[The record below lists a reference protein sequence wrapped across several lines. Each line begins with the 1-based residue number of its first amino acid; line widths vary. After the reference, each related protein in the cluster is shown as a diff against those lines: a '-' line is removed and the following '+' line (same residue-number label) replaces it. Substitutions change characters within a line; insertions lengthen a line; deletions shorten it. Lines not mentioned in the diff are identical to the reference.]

1 MPCDPEVPV
10 PDPAPWPTPRA
21 ASDGA
26 AHLSIVPWP
35 DPFLERDG
43 HDPRSPYAERFWLP
57 TLGPSTYLLHRH
69 LVGGFDRRPEGW
81 ALEPVEVSMAL
92 GLGPTTSRSAPFGKA
107 LIRLVRFRQAEVR
120 PDGDLAVRLHVPPLT
135 LRQVERLPPGLQAEH
150 QRVAA
155 TFAELRARRAAAS
168 RTPAA

>member
-1 MPCDPEVPV
+1 MPNSVPR
-10 PDPAPWPTPRA
+10 PTPRA
-21 ASDGA
+21 ATDGA
-26 AHLSIVPWP
+26 CSLSVVPWP
-35 DPFLERDG
+35 DPYLEREG

-69 LVGGFDRRPEGW
+69 LVGGLDRRPQGW
-81 ALEPVEVSMAL
+81 TLEPLEVSMAL
-92 GLGPTTSRSAPFGKA
+92 GLGAATSRSAPFGKA

-120 PDGDLAVRLHVPPLT
+120 PDGGLAVRLHVPPLSR
-135 LRQVERLPPGLQAEH
+135 RQVERLPPGLQAEH

>member
-1 MPCDPEVPV
+1 M

-26 AHLSIVPWP
+26 ASLSIVPWA
-35 DPFLERDG
+35 DPFLEREG

-69 LVGGFDRRPEGW
+69 LVGGFDRRTAGYGLDP
-81 ALEPVEVSMAL
+81 LEVSVAL
-92 GLGPTTSRSAPFGKA
+92 GLGPATSRSAPFGKA

-120 PDGDLAVRLHVPPLT
+120 PDGALAVRLHVPPLS

-150 QRVAA
+150 RRVAA

>member
-1 MPCDPEVPV
+1 M
-10 PDPAPWPTPRA
+10 PDPAPWPTARA
-21 ASDGA
+21 AADGA
-26 AHLSIVPWP
+26 TSLSILPWP
-35 DPFLERDG
+35 DPFLEREG

-69 LVGGFDRRPEGW
+69 LVGGFDRRPAGW
-81 ALEPVEVSMAL
+81 ALDPLEVSMAL
-92 GLGPTTSRSAPFGKA
+92 GLGSTTSRSAPFGKA

-120 PDGDLAVRLHVPPLT
+120 PEGSLAVRLHLPMLSP
-135 LRQVERLPPGLQAEH
+135 RQVERLPAGLRAEH

-155 TFAELRARRAAAS
+155 TFAELRARRTAAS

>member
-1 MPCDPEVPV
+1 MPDT
-10 PDPAPWPTPRA
+10 APWPTPRA
-21 ASDGA
+21 AVDGA
-26 AHLSIVPWP
+26 AQLSILPWP
-35 DPFLERDG
+35 DPFLDREG

-57 TLGPSTYLLHRH
+57 TLGPSTYLMHRL
-69 LVGGFDRRPEGW
+69 LVGGFDRRPQGW
-81 ALEPVEVSMAL
+81 ALDPLEVSMAL
-92 GLGPTTSRSAPFGKA
+92 GLGPTSSRSAPFGKA

-120 PDGDLAVRLHVPPLT
+120 PDGALAVRLHVPPLSA
-135 LRQVERLPPGLQAEH
+135 RQVERLPAGLHAEH

>member
-1 MPCDPEVPV
+1 M
-10 PDPAPWPTPRA
+10 PDPAPWPSPRA
-21 ASDGA
+21 AADGA
-26 AHLSIVPWP
+26 AHLSILPWP
-35 DPFLERDG
+35 DPFLEREG

-69 LVGGFDRRPEGW
+69 LVGGFDRRPQGW
-81 ALEPVEVSMAL
+81 TLDPLEVSMAL
-92 GLGPTTSRSAPFGKA
+92 GLGPTASRSAPFGKA

-120 PDGDLAVRLHVPPLT
+120 PDSGLAVRLHVPPLS
-135 LRQVERLPPGLQAEH
+135 LRQVERLPAGLQAEH